1 MLKQHVHYGAFMFKM
16 YCNTYMYIHMIL
28 SVSVL
33 TTISHVAQLSLL
45 SVASSH
51 LTTSD
56 GIISPIEGI
65 HLSHFRNDL
74 THFQL

>member
-1 MLKQHVHYGAFMFKM
+1 MVYYGVFMFKM

-33 TTISHVAQLSLL
+33 TTISHVAIN
-45 SVASSH
+45 
-51 LTTSD
+51 TTSD
-56 GIISPIEGI
+56 RIISPIEGI

-74 THFQL
+74 THGWLAKRTV